1 MEEDENTTQLSAPSA
16 WEVFAASEDKRKNK
30 KEQKE
35 KMKIRKKPPHHLAST
50 GAQVDKVAKRL
61 LLPPCATALLPS
73 SEVAAKVSSGYDS
86 EPSLEV
92 ITHHLSFPF
101 PLPPLPPSVYLTG
114 PPPFPPS
121 LSSLYLTG

>member
-1 MEEDENTTQLSAPSA
+1 MKTPPNFPHPALGSAKSLQRGLKIN
-16 WEVFAASEDKRKNK
+16 EKTK
-30 KEQKE
+30 KEQRE

-92 ITHHLSFPF
+92 ITHHLSSPF